1 MRLRTK
7 VAAFVI
13 FELQRIKNVIINDI
27 ISS

>member
-13 FELQRIKNVIINDI
+13 FELQKHKKIRINDI
-27 ISS
+27 IAS